1 MSRELWVPKNWK
13 LELWC
18 MDLFKSMKIWYQ
30 FKMLWSPYWRKYGL
44 LQAKI
49 LNLVCRRLNAYFKM
63 AWPKYWTT
71 IGYNWISMFF
81 FECFYF
87 IYKLQV
93 NVQLWSSRQRSLVNG
108 VKLKC
113 QYLVHCR
120 NLFPTNYYCTH
131 MQIMKLLALYHYHF
145 TMETN

>member
-1 MSRELWVPKNWK
+1 
-13 LELWC
+13 
-18 MDLFKSMKIWYQ
+18 
-30 FKMLWSPYWRKYGL
+30 
-44 LQAKI
+44 
-49 LNLVCRRLNAYFKM
+49 
-63 AWPKYWTT
+63 
-71 IGYNWISMFF
+71 MFF

-145 TMETN
+145 TMEINNDYYKIYAVLLTCPFTFYLGLLNVFLSAHWLKYNSYFSHMGKFCTRDCCDIMLFRQLYRISLSARQ